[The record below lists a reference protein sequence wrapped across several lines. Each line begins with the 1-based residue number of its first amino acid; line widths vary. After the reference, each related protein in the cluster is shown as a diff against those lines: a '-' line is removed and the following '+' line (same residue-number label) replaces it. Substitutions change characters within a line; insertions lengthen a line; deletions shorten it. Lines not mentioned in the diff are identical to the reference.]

1 MPVLNDVHSR
11 LNPTEVRCVVRP
23 TDLSSL
29 QALVRAA
36 ARDGDRLSIGGGRH
50 AMGAQ
55 QFAGNQVHVD
65 TTALKAV
72 LATDDDR
79 GLLRIEAG
87 AMWPAIIAA
96 TRSMRGPGHGWAIR
110 QKQTGVDE
118 VSLGGSIAA
127 NAHGR
132 GLHLAPLVDDIEDL
146 SLVDATGELRH
157 CSRTLQPELFS
168 LVIGGYGLFGI
179 VYAATLRLTPRQ
191 RVARRVD
198 ILDLRDAVH
207 VIRRRMEQGCQ
218 YGDFQFVIDPN
229 DPAFLQRGVLACYEP
244 VAASDDAQQ
253 GAQDGRSDLS
263 ADDWTRLLRLAHDD
277 KAAAFVRYAQ
287 HYLGTHGKTYWAD
300 TMQLSTY
307 LPSYPEY
314 LAATRDSQ
322 DTVAQT
328 LVIGEHYV
336 PHEHLQA
343 FMAAAAGVLRRL
355 QVEVIYGTIRM
366 IRQDTTSFLPWAPGD
381 RACVIF
387 NLRTPHTPHGQQRTA
402 EAFRGLVD
410 AALSLGGTFY
420 LTYHRYATRDQV
432 LQAYP
437 AMPEFLAAKRR
448 FDPQERFVS
457 DWYRH
462 LCGLVGQ
469 S

>member
-11 LNPTEVRCVVRP
+11 LNPTHVRRVARP

-29 QALVRAA
+29 QELVRAA

-55 QFAGNQVHVD
+55 QFAGNEIHVD
-65 TTALKAV
+65 TTALNAV
-72 LATDDDR
+72 LAMDEQR
-79 GLLRIEAG
+79 GLLRIEVG

-96 TRSMRGPGHGWAIR
+96 THGMRGPGGGWAIR

-118 VSLGGSIAA
+118 VTLGGSIGA

-157 CSRTLQPELFS
+157 CSRRIDPELFS
-168 LVIGGYGLFGI
+168 LVVGGYGLFGI
-179 VYAATLRLTPRQ
+179 VYAATLRLMPRQ

-198 ILDLRDAVH
+198 ILELQDALH
-207 VIRRRMEQGCQ
+207 VIRRRMQQGCL

-244 VAASDDAQQ
+244 AADRPDDAE
-253 GAQDGRSDLS
+253 DGRSDLS

-277 KAAAFVRYAQ
+277 KSAAFVRYAQ

-307 LPSYPEY
+307 LPSYPEFM
-314 LAATRDSQ
+314 AATGPSQ
-322 DTVAQT
+322 DAVMET

-336 PHEHLQA
+336 AHERLLD
-343 FMAAAAGVLRRL
+343 FMEGAASVLKRL

-366 IRQDTTSFLPWAPGD
+366 IRQDTTSFLPWAQGD

-387 NLRTPHTPHGQQRTA
+387 NLRTPHTLVGQQRTA

-410 AALSLGGTFY
+410 VALSLGGTFF
-420 LTYHRYATRDQV
+420 LTYHRYATREQV
-432 LQAYP
+432 LKAYP
-437 AMPEFLAAKRR
+437 AMPAFLAAKRR
-448 FDPQERFVS
+448 FDPHERFVS

-462 LCGLVGQ
+462 MLALVGQ

>member
-11 LNPTEVRCVVRP
+11 LNPTEVRRIARP

-29 QALVRAA
+29 QELVRSA

-55 QFAGNQVHVD
+55 QFAGNEVHVD
-65 TTALKAV
+65 MTGLNAV
-72 LATDDDR
+72 LAKDEAR

-96 TRSMRGPGHGWAIR
+96 TRDMRGPGDGWAIR

-118 VSLGGSIAA
+118 VTLGGSIGA

-146 SLVDATGELRH
+146 SLVDAAGDLRH
-157 CSRTLQPELFS
+157 CSRSSHPELFA
-168 LVIGGYGLFGI
+168 LVVGGYGLFGI
-179 VYAATLRLTPRQ
+179 VYAATLRLTPRL

-198 ILDLRDAVH
+198 ILELRDAVQ
-207 VIRRRMEQGCQ
+207 VLRRRMEQGCR
-218 YGDFQFVIDPN
+218 YGDFQFVIDPD

-244 VAASDDAQQ
+244 VAAPTT
-253 GAQDGRSDLS
+253 GAHEAEDGRSDLS
-263 ADDWTRLLRLAHDD
+263 TDDWTRLLRLAHDD
-277 KAAAFVRYAQ
+277 KATAFVRYAQ

-307 LPSYPEY
+307 LPSYPEF
-314 LAATRDSQ
+314 LAATRSSQ
-322 DTVAQT
+322 DAVTET

-336 PHEHLQA
+336 PHEHLLA
-343 FMAAAAGVLRRL
+343 FMEGAAEVLRSR
-355 QVEVIYGTIRM
+355 QVEVIYGTIRL

-387 NLRTPHTPHGQQRTA
+387 NLRTPHTPVGQQRTA

-410 AALSLGGTFY
+410 VALSLGGSFF
-420 LTYHRYATRDQV
+420 LTYHRYATREQV
-432 LQAYP
+432 LKAYP
-437 AMPEFLAAKRR
+437 AMPDFLAAKRR
-448 FDPQERFVS
+448 FDPHQRFVS

-462 LCGLVGQ
+462 MCALVGQ